1 MKRVT
6 PEEAKNYIK
15 LRIEQ
20 ASKATAF
27 TLIPDGKGWDDVVYL
42 ADPVVDP
49 SLALRPREYVYVLV
63 NHSIPGM
70 VKIGMTTLT
79 PEERAQQ
86 ISSAT
91 GVPTPWVPIYS
102 FKCYR
107 SDLLE
112 TDVHE
117 RLAAFRVNDNREM
130 FAVTSE
136 QAQQVIEE
144 LGYKYSSAMWDSSG
158 K

>member
-1 MKRVT
+1 MIRVT
-6 PEEAKNYIK
+6 QEESKNYIK

-20 ASKATAF
+20 SHKATAF
-27 TLIPDGKGWDDVVYL
+27 TLIPEDDSWDTVVYL

-91 GVPTPWVPIYS
+91 GVPTPWIPIYS

-112 TDVHE
+112 ADVHD

-130 FAVTSE
+130 FNVTSE

-144 LGYKYSSAMWDSSG
+144 LGHKYSSAMWNA
-158 K
+158 